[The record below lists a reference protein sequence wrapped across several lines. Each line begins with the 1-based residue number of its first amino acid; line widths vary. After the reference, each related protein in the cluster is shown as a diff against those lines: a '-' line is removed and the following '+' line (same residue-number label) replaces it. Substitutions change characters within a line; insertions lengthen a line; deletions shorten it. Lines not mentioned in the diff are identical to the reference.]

1 MISAMKRPYR
11 DKHPISSMYRAVLM
25 LRSVGIAMAIVV
37 IAAFFFPD
45 DDGFYIIAGVAAV
58 CALLALIYQ
67 MHADLTL
74 IHTGEFL
81 IDDGEYLYVMLGSF
95 NLGFGRSHHMR
106 KYVKS
111 HRVYYLTEIKKIKE
125 YPFGVAIKAVAY
137 TASDSKL
144 EQLDEKLF
152 DTTGAAKALLEE
164 KGKKKNVLLRLERS
178 LCEEDEAAF
187 LKRLEAMKL
196 KR

>member
-1 MISAMKRPYR
+1 MDTPYR
-11 DKHPISSMYRAVLM
+11 DKYPISSMYRAALM
-25 LRSVGIAMAIVV
+25 FRSVGIAMVIVV
-37 IAAFFFPD
+37 AAAFFFPD

-74 IHTGEFL
+74 IHTGELL
-81 IDDGEYLYVMLGSF
+81 IDDGKYLYVMLGSF
-95 NLGFGRSHHMR
+95 NLGFGRGHHMR
-106 KYVKS
+106 KHIRS
-111 HRVYYLTEIKKIKE
+111 HRVYYLREIKKIKE
-125 YPFGVAIKAVAY
+125 YPFGVAVRAVAY

-152 DTTGAAKALLEE
+152 DTAGAVKALLEE

-178 LCEEDEAAF
+178 LRAEDEAAL
-187 LKRLEAMKL
+187 LKRLDGMKMKSL
-196 KR
+196 NQ